1 MSDTKTRADLAGLTA
16 TECAKACNIERCV
29 ISGRAFCL
37 HPKKTPMPPALA
49 DKADVQIAYVEACEM
64 LVVKRLAS

>member
-37 HPKKTPMPPALA
+37 HPKKN
-49 DKADVQIAYVEACEM
+49 AYAPRSC
-64 LVVKRLAS
+64 R